1 MRTGATLGVVTASAL
16 DAAQPAG
23 AASLPTPR
31 AKALMAL
38 FGLKYPIFE
47 ACHGRATSPGT
58 PRVRYGVRAIR
69 GTGRRIRQGSARGG
83 ELVQR
88 LWRECE
94 AAHHATLER
103 NLKR

>member
-58 PRVRYGVRAIR
+58 PRVRYGVRAIS

-83 ELVQR
+83 RAGPASVAGVRGPASCHSRSQP
-88 LWRECE
+88 
-94 AAHHATLER
+94 
-103 NLKR
+103 